1 VHPLPWVVKHVDNV
15 DFQGN
20 ELVVRLKKE
29 SRGFIGQKGVN
40 IRLVE
45 YVIKLLNKGDLVDAC
60 EKYYKAARE
69 AIILLAYKYNIH
81 GDNIEDIV
89 TKLAE
94 ILGDNIISYWAG
106 ASLLYTARK
115 ELDAELINRQDVVE
129 LVNLANEKFVCL

>member
-1 VHPLPWVVKHVDNV
+1 MSISIIYFKV
-15 DFQGN
+15 
-20 ELVVRLKKE
+20 
-29 SRGFIGQKGVN
+29 SRQIYYLML
-40 IRLVE
+40 IRTSAEIYLE
-45 YVIKLLNKGDLVDAC
+45 EADEFLNKGDLVDAC

-115 ELDAELINRQDVVE
+115 ELDAELIKMYRQDVVE
-129 LVNLANEKFVCL
+129 LVNLANEKFNS

>member
-1 VHPLPWVVKHVDNV
+1 ML
-15 DFQGN
+15 
-20 ELVVRLKKE
+20 
-29 SRGFIGQKGVN
+29 
-40 IRLVE
+40 IRTSAEIYLE
-45 YVIKLLNKGDLVDAC
+45 EADEFLNKGDLVDAC

-106 ASLLYTARK
+106 ASLLYIARK
-115 ELDAELINRQDVVE
+115 ELDAELIKMYRQDVVE
-129 LVNLANEKFVCL
+129 LVNLANEKFNS